1 MKDED
6 LARMGQGPRRRS
18 VRLPLLGGAAGAFIA
33 AVGGWLVVPNTI
45 FPQDGLEAHL
55 RLALAAVL
63 AATPWAIACA
73 SLAYRRP
80 VTGGLLLFAGT
91 FLSGYLTVQIC
102 GVQLDPQRTLGVFSA
117 LNEPTV
123 SDAIVPRIALGA
135 LLWSASLLM
144 IGWLADRRARSLPI
158 GLIDPGR
165 RGSWVKLTSALVVV
179 GLLIQGCSMLVPH
192 HEYPASLFH
201 PTIVGVVKS
210 DGTLSG
216 SGWHVNLTDGQT
228 RDLPQ
233 GSYGGPTGHG
243 GPLKK
248 GNLFL
253 EGTTGTG
260 GWWAALPALG
270 GGCWEAYSQDPAV
283 WDLGSS
289 ILFTD
294 GLELPKAPGFWAEV
308 APRLV
313 DRRLAWL
320 QEGGDGGW
328 ASSPTDYCAN
338 DRGQIEFARLR
349 WVGESQS
356 PSPAG

>member
-6 LARMGQGPRRRS
+6 LGRMGQGPRRRS

-45 FPQDGLEAHL
+45 FPQDGLEAHF

-63 AATPWAIACA
+63 AATPWAIALA

-80 VTGGLLLFAGT
+80 VTGGLLLFAGI

-117 LNEPTV
+117 LNEPAV

-144 IGWLADRRARSLPI
+144 IGWLADRQTRSLPI

-192 HEYPASLFH
+192 YAYPASLFR
-201 PTIVGVVKS
+201 PTIVGVIE
-210 DGTLSG
+210 SG
-216 SGWHVNLTDGQT
+216 RLEDTGSHVSLTSGQS

-233 GSYGGPTGHG
+233 DRYEGLTRHG
-243 GPLKK
+243 GWLKK

-253 EGTTGTG
+253 EGTTDTG
-260 GWWAALPALG
+260 GWWTVLAPLG
-270 GGCWEAYSQDPAV
+270 GGCWEAYSDDPVV

-308 APRLV
+308 PPRLI

-320 QEGGDGGW
+320 QEGGEGGGT
-328 ASSPTDYCAN
+328 SSPTDYCAN